1 MPNKLLFIQNLAP
14 LEVLVILVIILLL
27 FGSSQIPKL
36 IKSIGEGIK
45 EFKKAKYETEDKEE
59 KKDKDKKD

>member
-1 MPNKLLFIQNLAP
+1 MQNKLLSILFIGNQEILF
-14 LEVLVILVIILLL
+14 ILVIVLLL

-45 EFKKAKYETEDKEE
+45 EFKKAKKESEEEEKEE
-59 KKDKDKKD
+59 KD